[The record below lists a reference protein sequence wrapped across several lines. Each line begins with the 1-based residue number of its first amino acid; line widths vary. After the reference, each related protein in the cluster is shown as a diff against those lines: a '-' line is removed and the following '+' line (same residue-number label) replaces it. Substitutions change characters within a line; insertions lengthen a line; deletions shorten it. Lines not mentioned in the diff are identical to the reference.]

1 MNPDLKMT
9 PMLQQYL
16 EIKAQYADCILF
28 YRMGDFYEMF
38 FEDAEIA
45 SAILRITLTS
55 RSPKEDSVRVPMC
68 GVPFHSVGNYLT
80 RLVRAGKRVAI
91 CEQVEKPEDAKGIVR
106 REVVRVVSPGLLTD
120 SLLLDEKNN
129 NYVAAICQGKF
140 GKTALTGIGFLDLS
154 TGEFRLGEYVLDENG
169 KKEVIDHFCRF
180 TPAELLVT
188 EGARPDDFLA
198 ALTPYLPN
206 LCLTERPAHRFD
218 FASCRDT
225 LLRHFKVLTLEAF
238 GCATMKAGL
247 VAAGILLD
255 YAKET
260 QKAAVNHI
268 ERIAV
273 LDATPFLSIDDS
285 SRRNLELTATMI
297 GGERQGSLLGLLD
310 DSKTPMGARLL
321 RQNLLFPLKNLT
333 AIDDRLDA
341 VEFWFNEAASRGR
354 LRELLGKVNDM
365 ERLNSRIALDSA
377 HGRDLLAMGESLSH
391 LPAIHEIIYRCP
403 AKIMAAIATS
413 FDLLE
418 DICLLLEAAI
428 HPEAPMS
435 LRDGNLIRPG
445 FNAELDELN
454 AIIRD
459 SKQTILNLEAKERQ
473 ATGLAKLKVGY
484 NRVFGYYLEI
494 GKAAAKEV
502 PEHYIRK
509 QTLVSS
515 ERFITPELKEFEEKV
530 LNAEERRLQLEYDL
544 FCQVRAQVGAEGS
557 RILATARHLAEID
570 YLTTLAAL
578 AERYEYSR
586 PQINDDRV
594 IKIDEGRHPVLEQAM
609 PRASFVPNDVFLDQE
624 KQEVILITGPNM
636 AGKST
641 VLRQT
646 ALIVL
651 MAQMGGF
658 VPARQ
663 ATIGLVDRIFTR
675 VGAMDDLRRGQSTF
689 MVEMSETANILHN
702 ATDRSLV
709 ILDEIGRGT
718 STYDGLSIAWAVVEE
733 LAHKNGL
740 GVKTMF
746 ATHYHELTDL
756 AASEER
762 VKNFSIAVREWE
774 DSILF
779 LHKLV
784 PGATGRSYGIQ
795 VAALAGVPE
804 TVVTRAKEI
813 LADIEKNEFDDDGR
827 PVIGNLKKTKR
838 KKNSNQLALFAPP
851 SDPLR
856 DYLRALDVNEVSP
869 KKALEI
875 LYDLKKFID

>member
-1 MNPDLKMT
+1 MNLDLKIT

-16 EIKAQYADCILF
+16 EIKAQYPDCILF

-45 SAILRITLTS
+45 SALLKITLTS
-55 RSPKEDSVRVPMC
+55 RSPKEDSARVPMC
-68 GVPFHSVGNYLT
+68 GVPYHSVRGYLA

-91 CEQVEKPEDAKGIVR
+91 CEQVENPNDAKGIVR

-120 SLLLDEKNN
+120 SFLLDEKTN

-140 GKTALTGIGFLDLS
+140 GKTVSIGIGFLDLS
-154 TGEFRLGEYVLDENG
+154 TGEFRLGEYALNNEG
-169 KKEVIDHFCRF
+169 TKEAIDHFCRF
-180 TPAELLVT
+180 APVELLVA

-198 ALTPYLPN
+198 LLNPYLPN
-206 LCLTERPAHRFD
+206 ICLTERPPHRFD
-218 FASCRDT
+218 LESCRDA
-225 LLRHFKVLTLEAF
+225 LHRHFKVLSLEGF
-238 GCATMKAGL
+238 GCAAMKAGL
-247 VAAGILLD
+247 VAAGVLLD

-260 QKAAVNHI
+260 QKAGVGHI

-273 LDATPFLSIDDS
+273 LDAAPFLSIDDS

-297 GGERQGSLLGLLD
+297 GGERQGSLLALLD
-310 DSKTPMGARLL
+310 DSATPMGARLL
-321 RQNLLFPLKNLT
+321 RQNLLFPLKDLA
-333 AIDDRLDA
+333 AIDERLDA
-341 VEFWFNEAASRGR
+341 VEFWCAAGGQRKN
-354 LRELLGKVNDM
+354 LRELLAKIGDM
-365 ERLNSRIALDSA
+365 ERLNSRIALESA
-377 HGRDLLAMGESLSH
+377 HGRDLLAMRESLAQ
-391 LPAIHEIIYRCP
+391 LPAILGLIGACPVKII
-403 AKIMAAIATS
+403 ADIAAA
-413 FDLLE
+413 FDCLDDMFRLL
-418 DICLLLEAAI
+418 DAAVN
-428 HPEAPMS
+428 PEAPLS
-435 LRDGNLIRPG
+435 LHDGNLIRQG
-445 FNAELDELN
+445 FSAELDELH

-459 SKQTILNLEAKERQ
+459 SKQTILGLEAKERE

-494 GKAAAKEV
+494 GKASAKQV

-509 QTLVSS
+509 QTLTGS

-530 LNAEERRLQLEYDL
+530 LGAEERRLQLEYNL
-544 FCQVRAQVGAEGS
+544 FCQVRADVAAQGS

-570 YLTTLAAL
+570 YLTTLAEV
-578 AERYEYSR
+578 AERYQYCR
-586 PQINDDRV
+586 PQVNDGRV
-594 IKIDEGRHPVLEQAM
+594 IDIAEGRHPVIERAL
-609 PRASFVPNDVFLDQE
+609 PRASFVPNDVYLDQE
-624 KQEVILITGPNM
+624 KQEVMIITGPNM

-658 VPARQ
+658 VPARR
-663 ATIGLVDRIFTR
+663 AAIGLVDRIFTR

-733 LAHKNGL
+733 LANKNGL

-756 AASEER
+756 AVSEER
-762 VKNFSIAVREWE
+762 VQNFSIAVREWE

-804 TVVTRAKEI
+804 AVVARAKEI
-813 LADIEKNEFDDDGR
+813 LADIEKNEFDDEGR
-827 PVIGNLKKTKR
+827 PVIGSLKKSKR
-838 KKNSNQLALFAPP
+838 KRNPNQLALFAPP

-856 DYLRALDVNEVSP
+856 DYLRTLDVNEVSP

>member
-1 MNPDLKMT
+1 MNPNLKMT

-16 EIKAQYADCILF
+16 EIKAQYPDCILF

-38 FEDAEIA
+38 FDDAETA
-45 SAILRITLTS
+45 SALLKITLTS
-55 RSPKEDSVRVPMC
+55 RSPKEDSARIPMC
-68 GVPFHSVGNYLT
+68 GVPFHAVEGYLA

-91 CEQVEKPEDAKGIVR
+91 CEQVENPNEAKGIVR

-120 SLLLDEKNN
+120 NFLLDEKTN
-129 NYVAAICQGKF
+129 NYVAAIYQGRF
-140 GKTALTGIGFLDLS
+140 GKTASIGIGFLDLS
-154 TGEFRLGEYVLDENG
+154 TGEFRIGEYALNEKG
-169 KKEVIDHFCRF
+169 QKEAIDHYCRF
-180 TPAELLVT
+180 APAELLVE
-188 EGARPDDFLA
+188 EGARPDDFLT
-198 ALTPYLPN
+198 LLQPYLPD

-218 FASCRDT
+218 LENCRDI
-225 LLRHFKVLTLEAF
+225 LLGHFKVLSLEGF
-238 GCATMKAGL
+238 GCQTMKAGL
-247 VAAGILLD
+247 AAAGILLD

-260 QKAAVNHI
+260 QKTGIGHI

-310 DSKTPMGARLL
+310 DSATPMGARLL
-321 RQNLLFPLKNLT
+321 RQNLLFPLKDLA
-333 AIDDRLDA
+333 AIEARLDA
-341 VEFWFNEAASRGR
+341 VEFWFTASGQRKN
-354 LRELLGKVNDM
+354 LRELLKKIHDM
-365 ERLNSRIALDSA
+365 ERLNSRVTLESA
-377 HGRDLLAMGESLSH
+377 HGRDLLAMRESLAH
-391 LPAIHEIIYRCP
+391 LPTVHRLIGACP
-403 AKIMAAIATS
+403 ATIITAIAED
-413 FDLLE
+413 FDCLDDMFHLL
-418 DICLLLEAAI
+418 DTAI
-428 HPEAPMS
+428 NPEAPLG
-435 LRDGNLIRPG
+435 LRDGNLIRQG
-445 FNAELDELN
+445 FNAELDELH

-459 SKQTILNLEAKERQ
+459 SKEMILGLEAKERQ
-473 ATGLAKLKVGY
+473 ATGLAKLKIGY

-494 GKAAAKEV
+494 GKAAARQV

-509 QTLVSS
+509 QTLANS

-530 LNAEERRLQLEYDL
+530 LGAEERRLQLEYDL
-544 FCQVRAQVGAEGS
+544 FRQVRAELAAQGS

-570 YLTTLAAL
+570 YLTTLAEV
-578 AERYEYSR
+578 AERYQYCR
-586 PQINDDRV
+586 PRMDDGRV
-594 IKIDEGRHPVLEQAM
+594 IDITEGRHPVIERAL
-609 PRASFVPNDVFLDQE
+609 PRAAFVPNDVFLDQE
-624 KQEVILITGPNM
+624 KQEVMIITGPNM

-733 LAHKNGL
+733 LAGKNGL

-756 AASEER
+756 AASQER
-762 VKNFSIAVREWE
+762 VRNFSIAVREWE
-774 DSILF
+774 NSILF

-804 TVVTRAKEI
+804 TVVARAKEI
-813 LADIEKNEFDDDGR
+813 LADIEKNEFDDEGR
-827 PVIGNLKKTKR
+827 PIIGSLKKSKR
-838 KKNSNQLALFAPP
+838 KRNPNQLDLFAPP
-851 SDPLR
+851 ADPLR
-856 DYLRALDVNEVSP
+856 DYLRDLDVNEVSP

-875 LYDLKKFID
+875 LYDLRKFID

>member
-1 MNPDLKMT
+1 MNPDLKIT

-16 EIKAQYADCILF
+16 EIKAQYPDCILF

-38 FEDAEIA
+38 FEDAETA

-55 RSPKEDSVRVPMC
+55 RSPKEDSVRIPMC
-68 GVPFHSVGNYLT
+68 GVPFHAVQGYLA

-91 CEQVEKPEDAKGIVR
+91 CEQVENPNDAKGIVR
-106 REVVRVVSPGLLTD
+106 REVVRVVSPGLVTD
-120 SLLLDEKNN
+120 SFLLDEKNN
-129 NYVAAICQGKF
+129 NYVAAIYQGKF
-140 GKTALTGIGFLDLS
+140 GKLAATGIGFLDLS
-154 TGEFRLGEYVLDENG
+154 TGAFRLGEYALNEQGN
-169 KKEVIDHFCRF
+169 KEVIDHFCRF
-180 TPAELLVT
+180 APAELLIA
-188 EGARPDDFLA
+188 EGARPDDFLTDIA
-198 ALTPYLPN
+198 PYLPN

-218 FASCRDT
+218 LETCRDA
-225 LLRHFKVLTLEAF
+225 LLRHFKVLTLEGF
-238 GCATMKAGL
+238 GCAAMKAGL

-260 QKAAVNHI
+260 QKAGAGHI

-310 DSKTPMGARLL
+310 DSMTPMGARLL
-321 RQNLLFPLKNLT
+321 RQNLLFPLRDLA
-333 AIDDRLDA
+333 AINDRLDA
-341 VEFWFNEAASRGR
+341 VEFWVNNSGARGN
-354 LRELLGKVNDM
+354 LRELLCKINDM
-365 ERLNSRIALDSA
+365 ERLNSRIVLDSA
-377 HGRDLLAMGESLSH
+377 HGRDLLAMRESLSH
-391 LPAIHEIIYRCP
+391 LPAIHEIIGRCS
-403 AKIMAAIATS
+403 AKIIAAIAAT
-413 FDLLE
+413 FDCLE
-418 DICLLLEAAI
+418 DIFGLLDTAI
-428 HPEAPMS
+428 HPEAPLG
-435 LRDGNLIRPG
+435 LRDGNLIHPG
-445 FNAELDELN
+445 FNAKLDELN

-459 SKQTILNLEAKERQ
+459 SKQTILNLEEKERQ
-473 ATGLAKLKVGY
+473 ATGLTKLKIGY

-494 GKAAAKEV
+494 GKAAAKQV

-515 ERFITPELKEFEEKV
+515 ERFITPELKEFEETV

-544 FCQVRAQVGAEGS
+544 FCQVRAQVAAQGS
-557 RILATARHLAEID
+557 RILGAARHVAEID
-570 YLTTLAAL
+570 YLTTLATVA
-578 AERYEYSR
+578 ARYEYNR
-586 PQINDDRV
+586 PEMNDDRV
-594 IKIDEGRHPVLEQAM
+594 IKIDEGRHPVIERAL
-609 PRASFVPNDVFLDQE
+609 PRAGFVPNDVYLDQE
-624 KQEVILITGPNM
+624 KQEIMIITGPNM

-702 ATDRSLV
+702 ASDRSLI

-756 AASEER
+756 SASEER

-804 TVVTRAKEI
+804 AVVARAKEI

-827 PVIGNLKKTKR
+827 PVIGNLKKSKR
-838 KKNSNQLALFAPP
+838 KRNPNQLALFAPP

-856 DYLRALDVNEVSP
+856 DYLSALDVNEVSP

-875 LYDLKKFID
+875 LYDLKKFTN

>member
-1 MNPDLKMT
+1 MNPDLKIT

-16 EIKAQYADCILF
+16 EIKAQYPDCILF

-38 FEDAEIA
+38 FEDAEAA
-45 SAILRITLTS
+45 SALLRITLTS
-55 RSPKEDSVRVPMC
+55 RSPKEDNVRVPMC
-68 GVPFHSVGNYLT
+68 GVPFQAVRGYLA

-91 CEQVEKPEDAKGIVR
+91 CEQVENPNDAKGIVR

-120 SLLLDEKNN
+120 SFLLDEKTN

-140 GKTALTGIGFLDLS
+140 GKTVSIGIGFLDLS
-154 TGEFRLGEYVLDENG
+154 TGEFRLGEYPFDEEG
-169 KKEVIDHFCRF
+169 TKEAIDHFCRF
-180 TPAELLVT
+180 APAELLLA
-188 EGARPDDFLA
+188 EGARPDDFLTA
-198 ALTPYLPN
+198 IGPYLPN

-218 FASCRDT
+218 LESCRDA
-225 LLRHFKVLTLEAF
+225 LLRHFKMLSLEGF
-238 GCATMKAGL
+238 GCAAMKAGL

-260 QKAAVNHI
+260 QKTGVGHI

-273 LDATPFLSIDDS
+273 LDATPFLRIDDS

-297 GGERQGSLLGLLD
+297 GGERHGSLLGLLD
-310 DSKTPMGARLL
+310 DSATPMGARLL
-321 RQNLLFPLKNLT
+321 RQNLLFPLKDLA
-333 AIDDRLDA
+333 AIEERLDA
-341 VEFWFNEAASRGR
+341 VEFWCTASGQRKN
-354 LRELLGKVNDM
+354 LRELFNKINDM
-365 ERLNSRIALDSA
+365 ERLNSRIALESA
-377 HGRDLLAMGESLSH
+377 HGRDLLAMRESLAH
-391 LPAIHEIIYRCP
+391 LPAIYGLIETCP
-403 AKIMAAIATS
+403 ATIIAAIAGA
-413 FDLLE
+413 FDCLDDMFRLL
-418 DICLLLEAAI
+418 DAAI
-428 HPEAPMS
+428 NPEAP
-435 LRDGNLIRPG
+435 LGLHDGNLIRQG
-445 FNAELDELN
+445 FSAELDELN
-454 AIIRD
+454 AIIHD
-459 SKQTILNLEAKERQ
+459 SKQIILGLEAKERE
-473 ATGLAKLKVGY
+473 ATGLTKLKVGY

-494 GKAAAKEV
+494 GKAAAKQV

-509 QTLVSS
+509 QTLTNS
-515 ERFITPELKEFEEKV
+515 ERFITPELKKFEEKV
-530 LNAEERRLQLEYDL
+530 LGAEERRLQLEYDL
-544 FCQVRAQVGAEGS
+544 FCQVRAELAAQGS

-570 YLTTLAAL
+570 YLTTLAEV
-578 AERYEYSR
+578 AERYQYCR
-586 PQINDDRV
+586 PLVNDGR
-594 IKIDEGRHPVLEQAM
+594 IIDIAEGRHPVIERAL

-624 KQEVILITGPNM
+624 KQEVMIITGPNM

-658 VPARQ
+658 VPAHQ

-733 LAHKNGL
+733 LGNKNGL

-756 AASEER
+756 AASQER
-762 VKNFSIAVREWE
+762 VQNFSIAVREWE

-804 TVVTRAKEI
+804 TVVARAKEI
-813 LADIEKNEFDDDGR
+813 LADIEKNEFDDEGR
-827 PVIGNLKKTKR
+827 PIIGSLKKSKKKR
-838 KKNSNQLALFAPP
+838 NPNQLALFTPP
-851 SDPLR
+851 ADPLR
-856 DYLRALDVNEVSP
+856 DYLRLLDVNEVSP

-875 LYDLKKFID
+875 LYDLKKFIA